1 MGNTLDQNGRHDNKN
16 KHTDIFILGPANGS
30 VGKCTVTSF
39 DDLTAP
45 ANYSLTSTCVA
56 YHRYISPHTR
66 THDSGAGSLLPSTFT
81 RVLGIELRVPN
92 LLSAE
97 PWPWTLSLL
106 LMLGTG
112 RLEDSFRELVLCHLV
127 GPVMI
132 QTVRLGSKSL
142 YSLSHLTSQSVIR
155 H

>member
-1 MGNTLDQNGRHDNKN
+1 MAQWVNAL
-16 KHTDIFILGPANGS
+16 
-30 VGKCTVTSF
+30 VTSF

-45 ANYSLTSTCVA
+45 SNYSLTSICVV

-66 THDSGAGSLLPSTFT
+66 THDSGPGSLLPTTFT

-97 PWPWTLSLL
+97 PCPWTLSLL

-112 RLEDSFRELVLCHLV
+112 RLEDSFRELVLSHLG

-132 QTVRLGSKSL
+132 QTIRLGSKSL
-142 YSLSHLTSQSVIR
+142 YSFSHLTSQSYVID
-155 H
+155 